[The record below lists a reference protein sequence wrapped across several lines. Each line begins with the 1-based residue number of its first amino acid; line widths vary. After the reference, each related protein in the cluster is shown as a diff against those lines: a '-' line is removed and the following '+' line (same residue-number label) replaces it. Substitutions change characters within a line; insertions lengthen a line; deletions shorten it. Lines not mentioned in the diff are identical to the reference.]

1 MLIFS
6 GMSCALPLI
15 AQNSVGVT
23 GGIHIPTAEM
33 QPAGTLMAGGGSV
46 SERAMPRGASYA
58 DTHHYFVN
66 FTMFPALEVGLNFT
80 LLKLNGSR
88 RYNNQDRNGNV
99 RLRLWKQG
107 KGWMPQVVVG
117 SNSLFSD
124 VGDSR
129 WEAYYIVA
137 SRHMGVGRGGTL
149 LATAGY
155 YIPIGEH
162 KDFYNKPF
170 VGIAWETPFLPAR
183 YNRIMTINFL
193 AEYDSHQ
200 INYGVRCELFRHLLC
215 SVAWTDLTR
224 WTWNIT
230 FRTRFSLLE

>member
-1 MLIFS
+1 
-6 GMSCALPLI
+6 MSCALPLI

-33 QPAGTLMAGGGSV
+33 QSVGTLMAGGGLV
-46 SERAMPRGASYA
+46 PAEAMPRDPSHS

-80 LLKLNGSR
+80 LLKLNGAR

-107 KGWMPQVVVG
+107 ERWLPQVVIG

-124 VGDSR
+124 VGNSR
-129 WEAYYIVA
+129 WEAYYVVS
-137 SRHMGVGRGGTL
+137 SRYLVLGKGGFL

-155 YIPIGEH
+155 YIPVGDH
-162 KDFYNKPF
+162 KDFYTGPF
-170 VGIAWETPFLPAR
+170 VGAAWEPGFFPAWFDK
-183 YNRIMTINFL
+183 IMAIKFL

-200 INYGVRCELFRHLLC
+200 VNYGVRWALFRHLSC
-215 SVAWTDLTR
+215 TMAWTDLSH
-224 WTWNIT
+224 WSWNVT
-230 FRTRFSLLE
+230 FRTRFPLLK

>member
-1 MLIFS
+1 MAIFS
-6 GMSCALPLI
+6 GMSYVLPLI

-46 SERAMPRGASYA
+46 SVKAMPREPSYT

-66 FTMFPALEVGLNFT
+66 FTMFPALEAGLNFT

-88 RYNNQDRNGNV
+88 RYNNQDRNGSI

-107 KGWMPQVVVG
+107 KRWMPQVVIG

-129 WEAYYIVA
+129 WEAYYVVA
-137 SRHMGVGRGGTL
+137 SRSVEIGWGGRL

-155 YIPIGEH
+155 YIPIGKH
-162 KDFYNKPF
+162 KDFYDRPF
-170 VGIAWETPFLPAR
+170 AGMAWEPHVFPHY
-183 YNRIMTINFL
+183 YNKIMTINFL

-200 INYGVRCELFRHLLC
+200 INCGIRCAVFRHLLC
-215 SVAWTDLTR
+215 TMAWTDLSR

-230 FRTRFSLLE
+230 YRTRFSLFE